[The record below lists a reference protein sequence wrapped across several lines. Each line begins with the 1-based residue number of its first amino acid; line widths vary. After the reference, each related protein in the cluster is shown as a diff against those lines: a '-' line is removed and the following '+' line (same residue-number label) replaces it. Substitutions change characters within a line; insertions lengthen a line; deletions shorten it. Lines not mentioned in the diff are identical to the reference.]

1 MKEKKLYVCEVCK
14 TEYESKFAC
23 QKCEKN
29 HKFGE
34 KVIRG
39 RHLSIKQDATGY
51 PVTIEVVMTD
61 GETVRYR
68 KA

>member
-1 MKEKKLYVCEVCK
+1 MREKKLYVCEVCK
-14 TEYESKFAC
+14 TEYENKIDC

-34 KVIRG
+34 KIVRG
-39 RHLSIKQDATGY
+39 RHLSIKQDAKGY
-51 PVTIEVVMTD
+51 PITIEVVMSD